1 VRADAS
7 LNQEKSTMPETM
19 NSALLILDYQVG
31 VGDQAYAH
39 DASLRAAEALAA
51 GRKAGL
57 LIIFSKVNFLPD
69 YSDIAL
75 TNKAF
80 APFRTKNLLPPGA
93 SRLIPLFQPTHDEV
107 VVDKDRFSAFCGNDL
122 TDVLRAANVKHLIMA
137 GVSTGGVILS
147 TFSAAADEDYV
158 MTILSDACADPKPT
172 LHNELMTNLFPRSA
186 TVVTVNDWITSLTAK

>member
-1 VRADAS
+1 
-7 LNQEKSTMPETM
+7 MPETM

-31 VGDQAYAH
+31 VGDQIYALE
-39 DASLRAAEALAA
+39 ASHRAVVALAA

-57 LIIFSKVNFLPD
+57 PIIFSKVNFRPD

-80 APFRTKNLLPPGA
+80 APFRAKNLLPPGA
-93 SRLIPLFQPTHDEV
+93 SKLIPLFQPTHNET

-122 TDVLRAANVKHLIMA
+122 TEVLRAAKVNHLIMA
-137 GVSTGGVILS
+137 GVATSGVILS

-158 MTILSDACADPKPT
+158 MTILFDACADPKPA
-172 LHNELMTNLFPRSA
+172 LNNELMTNLFPRSA
-186 TVVTVNDWITSLTAK
+186 AVVTVDNWITSLTAM